1 MEIKQCWACKRELP
15 LNMFHNSSCS
25 KDGHSGICKECKSK
39 RDKEYRVNNKDHI
52 KEVSKQYREK
62 NKNSIK
68 EKKKKYYTENKD
80 EILLKCK
87 EYRETHKE
95 QKAETDKKYAQEH
108 KEKIHQYQKEYR
120 DSHKLS
126 NAESQKQYR
135 KKNKDKLDEYK
146 KSPHVRYT
154 VYKRNAKNKNRNLDL
169 TEDEFIEISKQPCIY
184 CGGYSDTYNGNQ
196 FNGIDRFDSNL
207 GYSLNNCVP
216 CCATCNRMKMDLPAN
231 EWINKMKQIIKYIN
245 RSDSDA

>member
-1 MEIKQCWACKRELP
+1 MTTKKCIICNQEFQLD
-15 LNMFHNSSCS
+15 MFHKDSRS
-25 KDGHSGICKECKSK
+25 KDGYNSVCKKCKSI
-39 RDKEYRVNNKDHI
+39 RDKE
-52 KEVSKQYREK
+52 YREK

-87 EYRETHKE
+87 EYRATHKE

-126 NAESQKQYR
+126 NAEYQKQYR
-135 KKNKDKLDEYK
+135 EKNKDKLDEYK